1 MSSMDFLLCITF
13 QIKSHMLLCFIS
25 SCCCINRLHTFQ
37 PLRKKVV
44 AIPVN
49 DPLFLSNNAFCFDYR
64 RKFGVLRTRDFISN
78 YQ

>member
-1 MSSMDFLLCITF
+1 MAFRWRADDGPLIV
-13 QIKSHMLLCFIS
+13 IY
-25 SCCCINRLHTFQ
+25 RLRTFQ
-37 PLRKKVV
+37 PPRKTVV